1 MSKTGTKPK
10 ENTSFISN
18 IVYEIEN
25 MLSKGTSTEKIKD
38 YIIALQKDGEFPEN
52 LELAEMFFDEN
63 TSIGACAF
71 VDINTGETIVGFAG
85 TNSENNYFLGDLLAD
100 AKLGIDGGFN
110 KQSPYME
117 KLNEF
122 MEGLYDKGYNV
133 TKTIGYQGRIKY
145 VI

>member
-1 MSKTGTKPK
+1 MNKT
-10 ENTSFISN
+10 ENTSHISN
-18 IVYEIEN
+18 LVYKIEN
-25 MLSKGTSTEKIKD
+25 WLSKGITEEVIKERVEKLK
-38 YIIALQKDGEFPEN
+38 YEGEFPEN
-52 LELAEMFFDEN
+52 LELAETLFDEKY
-63 TSIGACAF
+63 SVGACAF

-100 AKLGIDGGFN
+100 AKLGIGGGFN

-122 MEGLYDKGYNV
+122 MEELHDKGYNV